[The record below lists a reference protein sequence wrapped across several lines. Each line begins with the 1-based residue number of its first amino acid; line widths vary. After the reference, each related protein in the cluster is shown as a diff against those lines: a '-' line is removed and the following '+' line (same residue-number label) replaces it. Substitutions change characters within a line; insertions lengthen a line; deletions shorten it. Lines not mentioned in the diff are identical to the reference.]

1 MPVVWVLP
9 KYNLCFVTAGLPAP
23 WSYLRAL
30 HCAFDLLKNLFR
42 GNLNVQSCDSN
53 LRKFS
58 GKSPSSLSSAQLIER
73 VYCLLKGWLFCLS
86 LYYFINWST
95 EKNGI
100 MGCWNSVG
108 TWTDHICVWRDLSQN
123 HTPKCSA
130 KSLEFFRIVHG
141 VNFFSG
147 LKAKRENWLK
157 NNQEWEECWF
167 YNIPWLFYKF
177 STFFC
182 VRI

>member
-30 HCAFDLLKNLFR
+30 HCAFDLLKNLLR

-95 EKNGI
+95 QKNGI

-141 VNFFSG
+141 VNFFLGWHQREKTG
-147 LKAKRENWLK
+147 LKTTRNEKSAD
-157 NNQEWEECWF
+157 F
-167 YNIPWLFYKF
+167 IISPDYFYKF
-177 STFFC
+177 STFFGM
-182 VRI
+182 RI